1 MLTDPFKALVNNPFK
16 EKFYGTQKKK
26 KNRFFNLSS
35 KLRKSRY
42 GWNSQPNAVSTPA
55 W

>member
-26 KNRFFNLSS
+26 KKPFL
-35 KLRKSRY
+35 
-42 GWNSQPNAVSTPA
+42 
-55 W
+55 